1 LRCMLVRGMDYR
13 RSDKVGVVIKEE
25 ISRMLIREIKD
36 PRIGF
41 VTITRVKVSKDLR
54 FVKVYFSVLGDQ
66 SAREDSVRGLNSAVG
81 FMRRELG
88 RRLRLRYVPDIVFS
102 FDPSLEHMSRL
113 AELIQEIHEDEKP
126 EDAKDR

>member
-1 LRCMLVRGMDYR
+1 MDNR
-13 RSDKVGVVIKEE
+13 RQNRVGEAIKEE
-25 ISRMLIREIKD
+25 LSRLLLREIKD

-54 FVKVYFSVLGDQ
+54 FVKVYFSVLGDK
-66 SAREDSVRGLNSAVG
+66 SVRADSLTGLNSARG

-102 FDPSLEHMSRL
+102 FDSSLEHMSRL
-113 AELIQEIHEDEKP
+113 AELIHQINEDEELEDEKG
-126 EDAKDR
+126 R

>member
-1 LRCMLVRGMDYR
+1 MVRGMDYR
-13 RSDKVGVVIKEE
+13 RPDKVGGVIKEE
-25 ISRMLIREIKD
+25 ISQMLLREIKD

-66 SAREDSVRGLNSAVG
+66 SAREDSLRGLNSATG

-102 FDPSLEHMSRL
+102 FDPSLEHMGRL

-126 EDAKDR
+126 EDSKDR

>member
-1 LRCMLVRGMDYR
+1 LLL
-13 RSDKVGVVIKEE
+13 KEV
-25 ISRMLIREIKD
+25 KD

-41 VTITRVKVSKDLR
+41 VTITRAKVSKDLR

-66 SAREDSVRGLNSAVG
+66 SVRADSLMGLNSAKG

-88 RRLRLRYVPDIVFS
+88 RRLKLRYVPDIVFS

-113 AELIQEIHEDEKP
+113 AELIHQIHADEKSEDE
-126 EDAKDR
+126 EGG

>member
-1 LRCMLVRGMDYR
+1 MDNR
-13 RSDKVGVVIKEE
+13 RLNRVGEAIKEE
-25 ISRMLIREIKD
+25 ISRLLLREVKD

-66 SAREDSVRGLNSAVG
+66 SVRAESLTGLNSAKG

-88 RRLRLRYVPDIVFS
+88 HRLKLRYVPNIVFS
-102 FDPSLEHMSRL
+102 FDPSMEHMSRL
-113 AELIQEIHEDEKP
+113 TELIYQIHEDEQSGDEKG
-126 EDAKDR
+126 R

>member
-1 LRCMLVRGMDYR
+1 MLVRGMDYR
-13 RSDKVGVVIKEE
+13 RPDKVGVVIKEE
-25 ISRMLIREIKD
+25 ISRMLLREVKD

-41 VTITRVKVSKDLR
+41 VTITGVKVSRDLR
-54 FVKVYFSVLGDQ
+54 SVKVYFSVLGDQ
-66 SAREDSVRGLNSAVG
+66 SAREDSVRGLNSAMG

-113 AELIQEIHEDEKP
+113 TELIQEIHEDEKP
-126 EDAKDR
+126 EDSKGG

>member
-1 LRCMLVRGMDYR
+1 MDYR
-13 RSDKVGVVIKEE
+13 RSDKVGEVIKEE

-54 FVKVYFSVLGDQ
+54 FGKVYFSVLGDQ
-66 SAREDSVRGLNSAVG
+66 SAREDSLRGLNSAVG

>member
-1 LRCMLVRGMDYR
+1 MRCMLVRGMDYR

-66 SAREDSVRGLNSAVG
+66 SAREDSLRGLNSATG

-102 FDPSLEHMSRL
+102 FDPSLEHMGRL

-126 EDAKDR
+126 EDSKDR

>member
-1 LRCMLVRGMDYR
+1 MERGMDYR
-13 RSDKVGVVIKEE
+13 RPNKVGGVIQEE
-25 ISRMLIREIKD
+25 ISRMLLREIKD

-41 VTITRVKVSKDLR
+41 VTITRVRVSKDLR
-54 FVKVYFSVLGDQ
+54 SVKVYFSVLGDQ
-66 SAREDSVRGLNSAVG
+66 SAQADSLKGFNSATG

-102 FDPSLEHMSRL
+102 FDPSLEHMGRL
-113 AELIQEIHEDEKP
+113 AELIQEIHEEEKP

>member
-66 SAREDSVRGLNSAVG
+66 SAREDSLRGLNSAVG

-88 RRLRLRYVPDIVFS
+88 RKLRLRYVPDIVFS

>member
-1 LRCMLVRGMDYR
+1 MDDRDR
-13 RSDKVGVVIKEE
+13 RPHRVGGAIKEE
-25 ISRMLIREIKD
+25 ISRLLLREIKD

-66 SAREDSVRGLNSAVG
+66 SVRADSLTGLNSAKG
-81 FMRRELG
+81 FVRRELG

-113 AELIQEIHEDEKP
+113 AELIHQIHEDEKS
-126 EDAKDR
+126 EDQKGR

>member
-1 LRCMLVRGMDYR
+1 MERGMDYR
-13 RSDKVGVVIKEE
+13 RPDKVGGVIKEE
-25 ISRMLIREIKD
+25 ISQMLLREIKD

-66 SAREDSVRGLNSAVG
+66 SAREDSLKGLNSATG

-102 FDPSLEHMSRL
+102 FDPSLEHMGRL

>member
-1 LRCMLVRGMDYR
+1 MLAKGMDYR
-13 RSDKVGVVIKEE
+13 RSDKVGGVIKEE
-25 ISRMLIREIKD
+25 ISRMLLREIKD

-66 SAREDSVRGLNSAVG
+66 SAREDSLRGLNSATG

-88 RRLRLRYVPDIVFS
+88 RKLRLRYVPDIVFS

-113 AELIQEIHEDEKP
+113 AELIHQIHGDDES
-126 EDAKDR
+126 EEAKGR

>member
-1 LRCMLVRGMDYR
+1 MDNR
-13 RSDKVGVVIKEE
+13 RSNRVGGAIKEE
-25 ISRMLIREIKD
+25 ISRLLLKEVKD

-41 VTITRVKVSKDLR
+41 VTITRAKVSKDLR

-66 SAREDSVRGLNSAVG
+66 SVRADSLMGLNSAKG

-88 RRLRLRYVPDIVFS
+88 RRLKLRYVPDIVFS

-113 AELIQEIHEDEKP
+113 AELIHKIQADEKSEDE
-126 EDAKDR
+126 EGG

>member
-1 LRCMLVRGMDYR
+1 MDYR
-13 RSDKVGVVIKEE
+13 RPDKVGGVIKEE
-25 ISRMLIREIKD
+25 ISQMLLREIKD

-66 SAREDSVRGLNSAVG
+66 SAREDSLRGLNSATG

-102 FDPSLEHMSRL
+102 FDPSLEHMGRL

>member
-1 LRCMLVRGMDYR
+1 MLVEGMDYR

-41 VTITRVKVSKDLR
+41 VTITRAKASKDLR

-66 SAREDSVRGLNSAVG
+66 SAREDSLRGLNSAVG

>member
-1 LRCMLVRGMDYR
+1 MLVRGMDYR

>member
-1 LRCMLVRGMDYR
+1 MDNR
-13 RSDKVGVVIKEE
+13 RPNRVGEAIKEE
-25 ISRMLIREIKD
+25 ISRLLLREIKD

-54 FVKVYFSVLGDQ
+54 VVKVFFSVLGDQ
-66 SAREDSVRGLNSAVG
+66 SVRTDSLTGLNSAKG

-113 AELIQEIHEDEKP
+113 AELIHQIHEDEKL
-126 EDAKDR
+126 EDEKGR

>member
-1 LRCMLVRGMDYR
+1 
-13 RSDKVGVVIKEE
+13 
-25 ISRMLIREIKD
+25 
-36 PRIGF
+36 
-41 VTITRVKVSKDLR
+41 
-54 FVKVYFSVLGDQ
+54 
-66 SAREDSVRGLNSAVG
+66 
-81 FMRRELG
+81 MRRELG

>member
-1 LRCMLVRGMDYR
+1 MDYR
-13 RSDKVGVVIKEE
+13 RPDKVGGVIKEE
-25 ISRMLIREIKD
+25 ISQMLLREIKD

-66 SAREDSVRGLNSAVG
+66 LAREDSLRGLNSATG

-102 FDPSLEHMSRL
+102 FDRSLEHMGRL

-126 EDAKDR
+126 EDVKDR

>member
-1 LRCMLVRGMDYR
+1 MLATGMGYR
-13 RSDKVGVVIKEE
+13 RPDKVGGVIQEE
-25 ISRMLIREIKD
+25 ISRMLLREIKD

-66 SAREDSVRGLNSAVG
+66 AAREDSLRGLNSAVG

-102 FDPSLEHMSRL
+102 FDHSLEHMSRL

-126 EDAKDR
+126 EDAKGR

>member
-1 LRCMLVRGMDYR
+1 MDNR
-13 RSDKVGVVIKEE
+13 RPNRVGGAIQEE
-25 ISRMLIREIKD
+25 ISRLLLREIKD

-54 FVKVYFSVLGDQ
+54 VVTVFFSVLGDQ
-66 SAREDSVRGLNSAVG
+66 SVRADSLTGLNSAKG

-113 AELIQEIHEDEKP
+113 AELIHQIHEDEKSG
-126 EDAKDR
+126 DQKGKL